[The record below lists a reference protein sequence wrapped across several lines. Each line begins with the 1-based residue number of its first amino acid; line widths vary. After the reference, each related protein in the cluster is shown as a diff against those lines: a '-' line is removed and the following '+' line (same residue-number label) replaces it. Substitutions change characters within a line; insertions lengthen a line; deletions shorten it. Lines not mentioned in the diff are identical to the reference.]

1 MKTIK
6 IIKYLILLFSVV
18 YLHISNLNANDKS
31 VSFVTGV
38 GTSHFEA
45 HRMAVN
51 AANAAGMRINQQS
64 SRKSTDGLWHVIL
77 KVSSK

>member
-1 MKTIK
+1 MKIT
-6 IIKYLILLFSVV
+6 KYFILLFGIV
-18 YLHISNLNANDKS
+18 YLNISNLNANDKS

-51 AANAAGMRINQQS
+51 AANAAGVRINQQT
-64 SRKSTDGLWHVIL
+64 SRKSADGLWHVIL